1 VPQIIIH
8 RGAHTIGGSCIEI
21 NSNGC
26 RILLDAG
33 MPLMEKGGGEI
44 DKRKMKNPSVE
55 NGILPDVKGLYK
67 NQAPEVDAVF
77 ISHAH
82 IDHYGLLNHIHPK
95 IPVYLSEGSHA
106 LIKIG
111 KVFYPDGSKI
121 FFDNFRTFE
130 HYKPVELG
138 PFKITSYL
146 MDHSGYDA
154 SSFLIEAE
162 SKKVFYSGDFR
173 GHGRKA
179 KLLENMVKRPIK
191 NVDCLLMEGTTLGG
205 GHKVGFKNEEEIEKG
220 LYDIFSRQKDVSF
233 FMASGSNIDR
243 IVSLYKA
250 ARNSNKILVLDLYTY
265 YVLDQLKRLLHGRR
279 LPPHKNDNIRIY
291 YIGSHA
297 QNIVDY
303 LGKEI
308 LYKFKKR
315 KIEIEEIVARRQ
327 EIVVKLPVF
336 AMERISKALEK
347 NRPLKDVKFIFSM
360 WSGYLEKN
368 AAHYKFCNKYQVE
381 LVKVHVS
388 GHAYLDALKSLA
400 QALNPKTLVPVHTL
414 ERDNFSEH
422 FDNVKVYDDGVPFEI
437 K

>member
-1 VPQIIIH
+1 MPKTIIH

-21 NSNGC
+21 NSNGF
-26 RILLDAG
+26 RILLDVG

-44 DKRKMKNPSVE
+44 DKRKLENPSVE
-55 NGILPDVKGLYK
+55 NDILPDVKGLYK
-67 NQAPEVDAVF
+67 NQAPEIDAVF

-95 IPVYLSEGSHA
+95 IPVYLSEGSHT

-265 YVLDQLKRLLHGRR
+265 YVLDQLKKLPHGRR

-327 EIVVKLPVF
+327 EMVLKLPVSI
-336 AMERISKALEK
+336 MERISKKLEK
-347 NRPLKDVKFIFSM
+347 NRPMKDVKFIFSM

-368 AAHYKFCNKYQVE
+368 TAHYEFCNKYQVE

-400 QALNPKTLVPVHTL
+400 QTLNPKTLVPVHTL

-422 FDNVKVYDDGVPFEI
+422 FDNVKLYDDGIPFEI
-437 K
+437 E